1 MFPNLALGETE
12 LLVFALVLLR
22 VSAFIVSWPVF
33 STFSVPQSAKVLLAV
48 MITVVIYPNVPKEQI
63 TMGILDDHIV
73 FMIVREVFIGL
84 TLGFITRFFF
94 FAVNVGANIMATSI
108 GLANAMVFNPS
119 LDAQTT
125 VLENFFLALATL
137 LFLALNGHH
146 FFITGLVESF
156 IAVPLSP
163 EGVSFA
169 LFGHGGEWAQLIVVA
184 GIKISAP
191 ILISLFIINIV
202 MGIIGRAVPQINV
215 LVTSMSVNILAGIAL
230 MIICLPFFLMELDG
244 LLQVMS
250 VELIKAVKAF

>member
-1 MFPNLALGETE
+1 MFPNLAAGETE

-33 STFSVPQSAKVLLAV
+33 STFSVPQSAKILLSL

-63 TMGILDDHIV
+63 TMGILDNHII
-73 FMIVREVFIGL
+73 FMVVREVFIGV

-94 FAVNVGANIMATSI
+94 FAVNVGANIIATSI
-108 GLANAMVFNPS
+108 GLANAMVFNPT
-119 LDAQTT
+119 LDQQTT
-125 VLENFFLALATL
+125 VLENFFLVLATL

-156 IAVPLSP
+156 AAVPLSP
-163 EGVSFA
+163 NGVSFA
-169 LFGHGGEWAQLIVVA
+169 LFGHGGEWVQMIVVA

-191 ILISLFIINIV
+191 ILISLFIINVV

-215 LVTSMSVNILAGIAL
+215 LVTSMAVNIMAGLAL
-230 MIICLPFFLMELDG
+230 MIICLPFFLLELDG

>member
-1 MFPNLALGETE
+1 
-12 LLVFALVLLR
+12 
-22 VSAFIVSWPVF
+22 
-33 STFSVPQSAKVLLAV
+33 
-48 MITVVIYPNVPKEQI
+48 MITVVIFPNIPINQI
-63 TMGILDDHIV
+63 NMGILDDHIM
-73 FMIVREVFIGL
+73 FMVVREVFIGV

-119 LDAQTT
+119 MDAQTT

-156 IAVPLSP
+156 TAVPLSP
-163 EGVSFA
+163 QGVSFA
-169 LFGHGGEWAQLIVVA
+169 LFGHGGEWVQLIVVA

-202 MGIIGRAVPQINV
+202 MGIVGRAVPQINV

-250 VELIKAVKAF
+250 VELMKAVKSF